1 MHLAFF
7 SYFFWTTISFA
18 KLVKKSWIKVSSSLS
33 VFEKMSINMKK
44 INEKNENERCQAT
57 KKGRKSQ

>member
-18 KLVKKSWIKVSSSLS
+18 KLVKKSWIKVSYSLS
-33 VFEKMSINMKK
+33 IFEKMSINMKK
-44 INEKNENERCQAT
+44 INEK
-57 KKGRKSQ
+57 K

>member
-44 INEKNENERCQAT
+44 INENERCQAT

>member
-44 INEKNENERCQAT
+44 INEK
-57 KKGRKSQ
+57 K

>member
-33 VFEKMSINMKK
+33 IFEKMSINMKK
-44 INEKNENERCQAT
+44 INENERCQAT

>member
-33 VFEKMSINMKK
+33 IFEKMSINMKK
-44 INEKNENERCQAT
+44 YMKINENERCQAT